1 REVANFSAHLEHFF
15 DPSIMRDYRPDYVS
29 YQEYGRRIQASKMRS
44 SLVQAAQLSWST
56 PMKDPR
62 LKFVK
67 RSEAIFANE
76 LSESQKM
83 AAQLEPQIDGIYQI
97 LQIGFSDRKTENSL
111 RWQAAYDLALGRV
124 LATKVRTETYNAMLA
139 AAKRGLKPSVDK
151 NNTWTLVPAN
161 EISVGSQYSKAAEKA
176 TELLKRVASEHPGTP
191 WALLAERELANPIG
205 WRWQD
210 SFTDLTP
217 PRPGNGGNGNNN
229 AAAVN
234 DAARMIK
241 KPPPKRRPPK
251 L

>member
-1 REVANFSAHLEHFF
+1 
-15 DPSIMRDYRPDYVS
+15 
-29 YQEYGRRIQASKMRS
+29 
-44 SLVQAAQLSWST
+44 
-56 PMKDPR
+56 
-62 LKFVK
+62 
-67 RSEAIFANE
+67 
-76 LSESQKM
+76 
-83 AAQLEPQIDGIYQI
+83 
-97 LQIGFSDRKTENSL
+97 
-111 RWQAAYDLALGRV
+111 
-124 LATKVRTETYNAMLA
+124 MLA
-139 AAKRGLKPSVDK
+139 ALKRGIKVTAEN

-161 EISVGSQYSKAAEKA
+161 EISVGSQYTKAAEKA
-176 TELLKRVASEHPGTP
+176 TELLTRVAQEHEGTP

-217 PRPGNGGNGNNN
+217 RRPGNVGNGANN